1 MCLTIFQKGKK
12 RLKTIKI
19 KIENI
24 YILKNWDFS
33 KGVSPWFWQ
42 KKVKPFH
49 LFIFGKKKQNSQQNV
64 FEEREEES
72 VFRV

>member
-19 KIENI
+19 EIKNI

-49 LFIFGKKKQNSQQNV
+49 LFIFGKKKKQPAK
-64 FEEREEES
+64 
-72 VFRV
+72 RV